1 MESQTLQDHLEFQD
15 TDASL
20 SATLKEVIARIDGSS
35 VTLRDLMEAVGEQGL
50 LLLCAVA
57 SLPFLLPVSIPGVS
71 TVFGFAII
79 LVSLSITFNR
89 LPWLPRRIL
98 DRRLETQKLV
108 PALEKGVSIVSRLD
122 AYLKPRMGALVSGAA
137 ANRLNGLAIA
147 LAGVLLMFPLGLI
160 PCSNTLPAI
169 AVLLVATGMIQRDGL
184 VVLAGYA
191 FNVITLIYFGILA
204 YMAFSAGQ
212 GLAGFFS

>member
-1 MESQTLQDHLEFQD
+1 MQDHLEFQD

-160 PCSNTLPAI
+160 PFSNTLPAI

>member
-20 SATLKEVIARIDGSS
+20 SVTLKEVIARIDGSS
-35 VTLRDLMEAVGEQGL
+35 VTLRDLMEAVGEQGF

-160 PCSNTLPAI
+160 PFSNTLPAI